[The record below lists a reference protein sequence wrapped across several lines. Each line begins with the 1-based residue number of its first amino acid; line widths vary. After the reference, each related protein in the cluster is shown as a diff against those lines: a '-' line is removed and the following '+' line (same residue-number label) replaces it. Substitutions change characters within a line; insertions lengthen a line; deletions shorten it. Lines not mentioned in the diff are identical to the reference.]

1 MERSVK
7 GREGRRWRRAAA
19 CGWRRRGVNRRPRGA
34 RAGGAPGRAEV
45 AVGAAARPALQP
57 QGVLSWA
64 LQRHGAGRAA
74 GAWTA
79 GQTEAEGQEVQGCGD
94 SSRGPTRKGLEE
106 AAACWA
112 TSVPGRISGLSAAAP
127 SPPLPRCLGR
137 SGRWRPS
144 PGTDEE
150 QGREGARPAWD
161 GSPRPTLASCG
172 TSVQHTHT
180 HTEAGPPLTPQ
191 TPRSPTHTPGTP
203 LDPPCAPGLARGRPG
218 PPAGGGA
225 GSLGHLCVRTL
236 PGPPPGKAPAAPDPA
251 CSRQELVNL
260 FFQQPVSRSACPGA
274 GQCPGTHRPNGKGGG
289 GVSTVPAPVRGCHL
303 LPLQRVRGA
312 ALGEPRPKPSQNLCR
327 ARLPGLHAPRTAGGA
342 GPAAP
347 S

>member
-1 MERSVK
+1 M
-7 GREGRRWRRAAA
+7 
-19 CGWRRRGVNRRPRGA
+19 
-34 RAGGAPGRAEV
+34 
-45 AVGAAARPALQP
+45 ALDGP
-57 QGVLSWA
+57 Q
-64 LQRHGAGRAA
+64 

-79 GQTEAEGQEVQGCGD
+79 GQTQAEGQEVQGCGD

-191 TPRSPTHTPGTP
+191 TRLTHPRTR
-203 LDPPCAPGLARGRPG
+203 RGRPWTRPARLGWLGVG
-218 PPAGGGA
+218 PD
-225 GSLGHLCVRTL
+225 
-236 PGPPPGKAPAAPDPA
+236 PPPGAGLAAWA
-251 CSRQELVNL
+251 TC
-260 FFQQPVSRSACPGA
+260 VSGRCPG
-274 GQCPGTHRPNGKGGG
+274 
-289 GVSTVPAPVRGCHL
+289 
-303 LPLQRVRGA
+303 
-312 ALGEPRPKPSQNLCR
+312 
-327 ARLPGLHAPRTAGGA
+327 RLPGRPPPRWTPPAPGRSSLTCFSSSLCPGQPALGLDSAQGHTGLTARVVGG
-342 GPAAP
+342 
-347 S
+347 

>member
-1 MERSVK
+1 M
-7 GREGRRWRRAAA
+7 
-19 CGWRRRGVNRRPRGA
+19 
-34 RAGGAPGRAEV
+34 
-45 AVGAAARPALQP
+45 ALDGP
-57 QGVLSWA
+57 Q
-64 LQRHGAGRAA
+64 

-79 GQTEAEGQEVQGCGD
+79 GQTQAEGQEVQGCGD

-150 QGREGARPAWD
+150 QGREGAWPAWD

-191 TPRSPTHTPGTP
+191 TRLAHPRIR
-203 LDPPCAPGLARGRPG
+203 RGRPWTRPARLG
-218 PPAGGGA
+218 WLGAGTDPPPGRGA

-236 PGPPPGKAPAAPDPA
+236 PGPPLGKAPAAPDPA

-260 FFQQPVSRSACPGA
+260 FFQQPVSRSAWPGA

-303 LPLQRVRGA
+303 LPPQRVRGA
-312 ALGEPRPKPSQNLCR
+312 ALGEPRPKPSQNLCW
-327 ARLPGLHAPRTAGGA
+327 AWLPALHAPRTAGGA